1 MFKVLYQDNNPNIW
15 KFMAS
20 LDTVMFDYDLEIRR
34 LNKGLEITRRP
45 NPKSRLNAELR
56 TQYET
61 NF

>member
-1 MFKVLYQDNNPNIW
+1 
-15 KFMAS
+15 MAS